1 MRTPLVLHTLLHQ
14 RRRTLLAVAGVGI
27 AVTLVFMQLGFLS
40 SAEAAAT
47 VLLDRLDFDLILLSA
62 EYQDLNRPESFPRRR
77 LEQALGHPDVAGV
90 SPLHLGTHL
99 WLVRRDAPGGRPV
112 PRRRRPITVIGVDPA
127 EPVFRDPTVFPG
139 GDASAALA
147 ALREPG
153 AVLMD
158 TRSRDYF
165 GARDVG
171 LETELGRKK
180 VTIVGHYAVGTGY
193 GSDGAVMTSDRTY
206 AQLFGP
212 AAEGRAT
219 LGLIRLRPEA
229 RGRADDVRRELLRDC
244 YGGGPGGEVRLLTR
258 ADMAERERR
267 YWVEK
272 TSVGLIFRLG
282 VVVAFL
288 VGTSFVYQVISGDIV
303 NRLDEY
309 ATLKALGYGRGYL
322 SGSVLRQALLLGAAG
337 YAAAFGLTL
346 VLYEVSRSATRLP
359 LHMTAARAGGVLALA
374 AAMCAVSG
382 LLAVRKAQTADPASL
397 F

>member
-1 MRTPLVLHTLLHQ
+1 MRTPLALHTLLHQ
-14 RRRTLLAVAGVGI
+14 WRRTLLAVAGIGF

-40 SAEAAAT
+40 SAEAAAA
-47 VLLDRLDFDLILLSA
+47 VLLDRLDFDLVLLSA

-77 LEQALGHPDVAGV
+77 LEQALSHPDVEGV

-99 WLVRRDAPGGRPV
+99 WLVRGGAAGRPA
-112 PRRRRPITVIGVDPA
+112 PRRRRPITVIGLDPA
-127 EPVFRDPTVFPG
+127 DPVFRDGSIFPV
-139 GDASAALA
+139 GDVRAALA
-147 ALREPG
+147 PLREPG

-171 LETELGRKK
+171 LETELGRKR
-180 VTIVGHYAVGTGY
+180 VRVVGHYSVGTGY
-193 GSDGAVMTSDRTY
+193 GSDGTVLTSDRTY
-206 AQLFGP
+206 AALFGP
-212 AAEGRAT
+212 DADDRAA
-219 LGLIRLRPEA
+219 LGLVRLRPGA
-229 RGRADDVRRELLRDC
+229 RERSAAVKRELLHDC
-244 YGGGPGGEVRLLTR
+244 YAGPGGEVRLLTR
-258 ADMAERERR
+258 AEMVERERR

-282 VVVAFL
+282 VAVAFL

-303 NRLDEY
+303 NRLGEY

-322 SGSVLRQALLLGAAG
+322 AGSVVRRALLLGAAG
-337 YAAAFGLTL
+337 YAAAFALTL
-346 VLYEVSRSATRLP
+346 VLYQVSRSVTRLP
-359 LHMTAARAGGVLALA
+359 LDMTAARALGVLALA
-374 AAMCAVSG
+374 AGMCALSG